1 MASRFSGLV
10 FVVALLA
17 GCNDEGEKHLKAAR
31 TQYEA
36 LVVAGREPVDKG
48 FDQVLREL
56 DQVPAD
62 SRERAQAQALKDRIT
77 HARAPRVERPLVTPY
92 AVFAEEPEVAAKKAE
107 CEQMAKAL
115 GEAPADKRELL
126 RQRLVVCQTQQHEIE
141 ELRHSRAHAD

>member
-1 MASRFSGLV
+1 MALACAAALV
-10 FVVALLA
+10 A

-31 TQYEA
+31 TEYEA
-36 LVVAGREPVDKG
+36 LVAAGREPVDKG
-48 FDQVLREL
+48 FDEVLREL
-56 DQVPAD
+56 EAVPAGAP
-62 SRERAQAQALKDRIT
+62 EKAQAQALKDRIT

-141 ELRHSRAHAD
+141 ELRHSKAHAD